1 MILSLNIISEQL
13 GIRSLPILAA
23 SYLNVRQLRVSGPRR
38 KELHLVMSCILH
50 TYLQMLHES
59 IYWYQLIEYKVFFKF
74 AFEFHNFIFEKRN
87 LNSLPVEGLFNN
99 MKMVI
104 NLLLYLCNN
113 HQILRHENVRYVYT
127 L

>member
-1 MILSLNIISEQL
+1 
-13 GIRSLPILAA
+13 
-23 SYLNVRQLRVSGPRR
+23 
-38 KELHLVMSCILH
+38 
-50 TYLQMLHES
+50 MLHES

-113 HQILRHENVRYVYT
+113 HQILRHENVRYVYVPYNHNST
-127 L
+127 TGILIANLGDGNE